1 MNEEQAIS
9 GQQSARSDE
18 LLGPCLSLIAY
29 RLPLALAKACA
40 VTALA
45 TSVMN
50 RGLAIGVL
58 IDMGG

>member
-1 MNEEQAIS
+1 MNEEPAIS
-9 GQQSARSDE
+9 REQSAISHQ
-18 LLGPCLSLIAY
+18 LLGLAYGLFAY